1 MTNRVTTDLL
11 PRNSYFHAVDRQMET
26 DSYISK
32 VIPTEQGRRHKLLT
46 IAIQDAE
53 NLIGALKTAKQFDR
67 LGNIELALPQIADA
81 LADVVA
87 KANNFISDVEASTD
101 RYRRA
106 VADPSCEAA
115 GGQSSEPAAAVE
127 SPDVPAAAASPIGV
141 AYVEILPTF
150 ERHGKSPQ
158 SAPKPG
164 PHLASVTVFDPA
176 RSTRDQLAALD
187 RAATQRADQLRGDR
201 R

>member
-1 MTNRVTTDLL
+1 MTRNEAADLL

-53 NLIGALKTAKQFDR
+53 NLIGALKTAKHFDR
-67 LGNIELALPQIADA
+67 LGNIEHTLPQITDA

-87 KANNFISDVEASTD
+87 KANNFVSDVEASTE

-106 VADPSCEAA
+106 VAVPS
-115 GGQSSEPAAAVE
+115 E
-127 SPDVPAAAASPIGV
+127 SPDVPAAAA
-141 AYVEILPTF
+141 T
-150 ERHGKSPQ
+150 
-158 SAPKPG
+158 PKPG
-164 PHLASVTVFDPA
+164 PHLATVTVFDPTESPSA
-176 RSTRDQLAALD
+176 QLLAFD
-187 RAATQRADQLRGDR
+187 RAAGAHKAAR

>member
-1 MTNRVTTDLL
+1 MTNRDTTDLL

-46 IAIQDAE
+46 IAVQDAE

-87 KANNFISDVEASTD
+87 KANNFIADVEASTD

-106 VADPSCEAA
+106 VADSSCEAA
-115 GGQSSEPAAAVE
+115 GGQSSDPAAAVE
-127 SPDVPAAAASPIGV
+127 SPDVPAAAAS
-141 AYVEILPTF
+141 T
-150 ERHGKSPQ
+150 
-158 SAPKPG
+158 PKPG
-164 PHLASVTVFDPA
+164 PHLVSVRVLDPS
-176 RSTRDQLAALD
+176 RSALAQLEEWD
-187 RAATQRADQLRGDR
+187 REERMRGGR